1 MVLADSA
8 LLLRLQ
14 TEVLEAVACGEP
26 LLAIADMLCRRAE
39 ELAPDAIC
47 SILSV
52 DAEGV
57 LHPLAAPSLPLAYSS
72 AIEGLSI
79 GPCSGSCGTAAF
91 RNEPVIVTDIAT
103 DPLWDD
109 YRGLAGPLGLSACW
123 SSPIQSRDGRVV
135 ATFAFY
141 FRTPRAP
148 NDLERSIVA
157 TCLHLC
163 AIAIEHEQVRER
175 NYRLAYFDALTGLP
189 NRGHFNEL
197 LTRHVGMEEPFGLL
211 LVDIDHLKV
220 VNDTVGHVF
229 GDLLIRTVAERIAA
243 ADPSL
248 LACRLGGDEFAVLV
262 TDCAN
267 ERTLKNAA
275 TRMLAS
281 VRGLIQ
287 AGEQTLDPHITIGGA
302 LFGPDGIDGASLSQN
317 ADFALY
323 HAKEIRRGGYIRFS
337 PGLRTSML
345 ERASMVRSV
354 DSALSEHRMLAH
366 YQPIVRLETA
376 EIVGLEALAR
386 MQMPDGRIASAGEFH
401 AALADPRI
409 AWQLTGQMLD
419 QVASDIRNWLDMG
432 MDFQHVGINVTTGDF
447 QRGDLEHRIVDTFER
462 AGVPLKHIILEVNE
476 AVFMG
481 GSDQMVPKAVGAL
494 RKRGLLVALDD
505 FGTGFASL
513 THLLS
518 FPVDVIKIDKSFVDR
533 IGTGHA
539 SDVVVGAIIDIAR
552 KLDMKIVAEGIETAE
567 QAEALSK
574 LGCTL
579 GQGYLFARPGSVEDT
594 TRLLSM
600 FAQKPTQRPEPSQRL
615 IA

>member
-1 MVLADSA
+1 MVPADSA

-14 TEVLEAVACGEP
+14 TEILEAVACGEP
-26 LLAIADMLCRRAE
+26 LVAIADLLCRRAE
-39 ELAPDAIC
+39 TLAPDAIC
-47 SILSV
+47 SILTV

-57 LHPLAAPSLPLAYSS
+57 LHPLAAPSLPLSYSS
-72 AIEGLSI
+72 AIDGVVA
-79 GPCSGSCGTAAF
+79 GPGAGSCGTAAF
-91 RNEPVIVTDIAT
+91 RKAPVIVTDIDA
-103 DPLWDD
+103 DPLWAD
-109 YRGLAGPLGLSACW
+109 YRSLTQPLGLRACW
-123 SSPIQSRDGRVV
+123 SSPIEARDGRVV

-148 NDLERSIVA
+148 NDIERRIVE

-163 AIAIEHEQVRER
+163 AIAIEHEQVREK

-197 LTRHVGMEEPFGLL
+197 LTRHIGMDEPFGLL

-229 GDLLIRTVAERIAA
+229 GDLLIRTVAERISS

-248 LACRLGGDEFAVLV
+248 IACRLGGDEFAVLV
-262 TDCAN
+262 TDCAT
-267 ERTLKNAA
+267 EYSLGNAA
-275 TRMLAS
+275 TRMLAA
-281 VRGLIQ
+281 VRGLVQ

-302 LFGPDGIDGASLSQN
+302 LFGADGTDAASLRQN

-323 HAKEIRRGGYIRFS
+323 HAKDTRRGGYVRFT
-337 PGLRTSML
+337 PGMRTSML

-354 DSALSEHRMLAH
+354 DSALTERRMLAR
-366 YQPIVRLETA
+366 YQPIVRLDTA
-376 EIVGLEALAR
+376 VVVGLEALAR
-386 MQMPDGRIASAGEFH
+386 MQMPDGRIATAGEFH

-409 AWQLTGQMLD
+409 AWQLTGQMLS
-419 QVASDIRNWLDMG
+419 QVAFDIRNWLDAG
-432 MDFQHVGINVTTGDF
+432 LVFQHVGINVTTGDF

-462 AGVPLKHIILEVNE
+462 SGVPLKHIILEVNE
-476 AVFMG
+476 SVFMG
-481 GSDQMVPKAVGAL
+481 GSDQMVPRAVGAL
-494 RKRGLLVALDD
+494 RQKGLLVALDD

-518 FPVDVIKIDKSFVDR
+518 FPVDIIKIDKSFVDR
-533 IGTGHA
+533 IGTSGP
-539 SDVVVGAIIDIAR
+539 SDVVVGSIIDIAR

-579 GQGYLFARPGSVEDT
+579 GQGYLFARPGSVDDT

-600 FAQKPTQRPEPSQRL
+600 FAQKAPPQLTPSHRRS
-615 IA
+615 A